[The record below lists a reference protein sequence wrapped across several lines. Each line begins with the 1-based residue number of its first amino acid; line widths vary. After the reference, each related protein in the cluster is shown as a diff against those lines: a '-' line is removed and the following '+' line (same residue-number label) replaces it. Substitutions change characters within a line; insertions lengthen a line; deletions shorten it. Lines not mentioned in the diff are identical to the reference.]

1 LAIFDEASQIL
12 EPQILPVLSAL
23 SPDGTPAIDKFIM
36 IGDHK
41 QLPAVVVQ
49 NEEESLVTSEALH
62 KIGLTNCRNSL
73 FERLHHWILSAYPER
88 QAEFIIL
95 LDHQGRM
102 HPDIAQFAS
111 EEFYE
116 NKLFPVPLEHQKE
129 RLPFTQWEK
138 DEAYIATHRV
148 AFFNVDIPRMEER
161 QPKMNTNEAEVIADI
176 VCKLLSLHHKNNIPF
191 SLSENIGIIVPFR
204 RQIATVRHALEKAG
218 ISEANSILIDTVE
231 RYQGSQKDIII
242 YGTTITR
249 TYELDILSNLVEV
262 EGKLIDRKL
271 NVAITRARK
280 QLFIIGNQPLLSRNP
295 LYAKLIGFASSPPTP
310 PRGRE

>member
-1 LAIFDEASQIL
+1 
-12 EPQILPVLSAL
+12 
-23 SPDGTPAIDKFIM
+23 
-36 IGDHK
+36 
-41 QLPAVVVQ
+41 
-49 NEEESLVTSEALH
+49 
-62 KIGLTNCRNSL
+62 
-73 FERLHHWILSAYPER
+73 
-88 QAEFIIL
+88 
-95 LDHQGRM
+95 
-102 HPDIAQFAS
+102 
-111 EEFYE
+111 
-116 NKLFPVPLEHQKE
+116 
-129 RLPFTQWEK
+129 
-138 DEAYIATHRV
+138 
-148 AFFNVDIPRMEER
+148 MEER
-161 QPKMNTNEAEVIADI
+161 QPKMNTKEAEVIADI

-280 QLFIIGNQPLLSRNP
+280 QLFIIGNQPLLSCNP
-295 LYAKLIGFASSPPTP
+295 LYAKLIGFASPPSTP